1 MTTLSVEEVL
11 AKVLGSD
18 DEDGEFGNLDSDSEE
33 EESLDSP
40 VISSLSGNPEL
51 SLDFIRNFGENLTS
65 EDLSGHCSESSQY
78 SDAEQQLDD
87 LEVSEDEQQ
96 ASSKFF
102 FPFIFQIHC
111 SPTNK
116 LALLISKFKKWTS
129 VNT

>member
-11 AKVLGSD
+11 AKVLNSD

-40 VISSLSGNPEL
+40 VISSLSGNLEL

-65 EDLSGHCSESSQY
+65 EDSSGHCSESSQY
-78 SDAEQQLDD
+78 SDAEQLLDD
-87 LEVSEDEQQ
+87 VEVSEDKQK

-102 FPFIFQIHC
+102 FFFLSFFKYTDHPQ
-111 SPTNK
+111 TN
-116 LALLISKFKKWTS
+116 
-129 VNT
+129 